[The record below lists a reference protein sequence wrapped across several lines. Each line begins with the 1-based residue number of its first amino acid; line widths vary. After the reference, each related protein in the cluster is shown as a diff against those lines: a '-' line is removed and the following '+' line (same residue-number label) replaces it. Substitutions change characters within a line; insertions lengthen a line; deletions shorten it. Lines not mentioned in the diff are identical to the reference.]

1 MPAELIFGQKPI
13 MPIEESIVSW
23 LALPWQEDISREE
36 LLALRIRQLERRED
50 DIEAAKARLK
60 IARLK
65 NKEAF
70 DQRHRLRP
78 RRIMEG
84 DWVLVYDSSL
94 DNQHSTARKFSRR
107 WFGPYV
113 VKKVED
119 NATYR
124 LTELDGTSL
133 ALPIAGKRIKVFK
146 RREVSET
153 QLDALDES
161 ALSVEDEDE

>member
-13 MPIEESIVSW
+13 MPIEQSIVSW
-23 LALPWQEDISREE
+23 LALPWQDEISREE

-60 IARLK
+60 TARLK

-94 DNQHSTARKFSRR
+94 DNQHRVARKFS
-107 WFGPYV
+107 
-113 VKKVED
+113 
-119 NATYR
+119 
-124 LTELDGTSL
+124 
-133 ALPIAGKRIKVFK
+133 
-146 RREVSET
+146 
-153 QLDALDES
+153 
-161 ALSVEDEDE
+161 